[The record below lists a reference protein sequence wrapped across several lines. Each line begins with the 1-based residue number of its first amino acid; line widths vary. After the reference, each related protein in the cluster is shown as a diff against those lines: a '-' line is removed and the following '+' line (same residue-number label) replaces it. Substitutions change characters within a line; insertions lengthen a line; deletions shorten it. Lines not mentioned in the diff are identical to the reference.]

1 MLRKGASYEE
11 VAAEFGVKR
20 DTIYRLAKRRNVAEG
35 RKRTYGPKVT
45 FRLTEEEM
53 AGFEK
58 LASENGFQSKSDLA
72 RALVRKASGFLDVDG
87 SELAE
92 LKRIS
97 EELGRIGNNVN
108 QLAAAYNMKRYE
120 VVAMNWSDIE
130 EAEKALRRFQLRLD
144 DVVAEVQRRGARVW
158 RKSEFGS

>member
-1 MLRKGASYEE
+1 
-11 VAAEFGVKR
+11 
-20 DTIYRLAKRRNVAEG
+20 
-35 RKRTYGPKVT
+35 
-45 FRLTEEEM
+45 M

-120 VVAMNWSDIE
+120 MVAMNWSDIE

-158 RKSEFGS
+158 RKSEFGSS